1 MKGSKPVTRQA
12 SIRKWQRFGRPEMKL
27 LSECR
32 THLLTIAGRSDR
44 SWEVRGDRNLSGLCV
59 EGSFRFYFGR
69 RSRRAL
75 TVRRGEFVAIPPRIG
90 YRLVNLESR
99 PGRFIVFMPAG
110 AKFVSI
116 DAEK

>member
-1 MKGSKPVTRQA
+1 MKGSKPVSRQA
-12 SIRKWQRFGRPEMKL
+12 SIRKWRRFGRPEMRL

-44 SWEVRGDRNLSGLCV
+44 SWEVRGDRDLSGLCV

-75 TVRRGEFVAIPPRIG
+75 TVRQGEFVAIPPRVG
-90 YRLVNLESR
+90 YHLVNLESR
-99 PGRFIVFMPAG
+99 PGRFIVFMPMG
-110 AKFVSI
+110 AKFESI
-116 DAEK
+116 DVAK